1 MSGRDERDA
10 SALPGAP
17 ARADAL
23 RGAAEGSAAVAKARP
38 IRPEDLPHVW
48 EMIGGLAEYE
58 QMTDILTGSR
68 ERLHALLFGEPRAF
82 FGQVAEMPDGR
93 LVGYALY
100 HFTWSSFRT
109 NQRMW
114 LEDLFV
120 QESARGS
127 GAGDA
132 LMRAF
137 AADALA
143 RGCHRVDWHVLD
155 WNPARGFYER
165 LGAQRSDDGMLQY
178 GLDAAGMKRLLERD

>member
-1 MSGRDERDA
+1 VSGPNEPDR
-10 SALPGAP
+10 S
-17 ARADAL
+17 L
-23 RGAAEGSAAVAKARP
+23 RGAAREGGEAVARARP
-38 IRPEDLPHVW
+38 IRPEDLAVVW
-48 EMIGGLAEYE
+48 DMIRGLAEYE

-68 ERLHALLFGEPRAF
+68 DRLQALLFDEPHAF
-82 FGQVAEMPDGR
+82 FGQVAVLPDDR
-93 LVGYALY
+93 IVGYALY

-120 QESARGS
+120 QETARGT
-127 GAGDA
+127 GAGEA

-143 RGCHRVDWHVLD
+143 RGCHRVDWHVLE

-165 LGAQRSDDGMLQY
+165 LGARRSDDGMLQY
-178 GLDAAGMKRLLERD
+178 GLDAAGMKRLLERS

>member
-1 MSGRDERDA
+1 MSGKDERDA
-10 SALPGAP
+10 GALPGVPASGGAV
-17 ARADAL
+17 ARA
-23 RGAAEGSAAVAKARP
+23 RP
-38 IRPEDLPHVW
+38 VRPDDLPRVW

-58 QMTDILTGSR
+58 RMTDILTGSR
-68 ERLHALLFGEPRAF
+68 ERLHRLLFEEPRAF
-82 FGQVAEMPDGR
+82 FGQVAELPDGR

-120 QESARGS
+120 QETARGS
-127 GAGDA
+127 GAGEA

-143 RGCHRVDWHVLD
+143 HGCHRVDWHVLE

-165 LGAQRSDDGMLQY
+165 LGASRSDDGMLQY
-178 GLDAAGMKRLLERD
+178 GLDAEGMKRLLERA